1 MAGLVS
7 QIKNEVKRAGT
18 NKGKFVFI
26 REGQK
31 ARFRFL
37 TDADDGMEITFH
49 DNFAGGVV
57 PTPCQEIFGRDCPYC
72 DEEGIRTRSQY
83 AWSVWDY
90 EAKEVKIFM
99 FPVNNCSPVPHL
111 ISMYE
116 TYGTLCDRDYVISVS
131 GKQQNKTYAVVPMD
145 KVKFRNEKAKPYSE
159 KQILKMLDKAFP
171 CDASDGSDDEDDEDD
186 SPMPKPTGKGKGKGK
201 TAGKKSEPEDD
212 WEDEEKL
219 PPTAE
224 LEEMKP
230 QKLYNMCK
238 ERDIDVQPKKKPEYY
253 IDKLEQWRLD
263 HEDEDDGDDDYDE
276 EQDGEEDGE
285 EEALDYSSMSPQEL
299 FKLCNERDI
308 KVPPKKP
315 AKFYIRQLEEYDKAQ
330 DDWGDDDEGDSDDWE
345 DEE

>member
-171 CDASDGSDDEDDEDD
+171 CDASDGSEDEDDEDD
-186 SPMPKPTGKGKGKGK
+186 FPMPKPTGKGKGKGK
-201 TAGKKSEPEDD
+201 SASKKSEPEDD

-219 PPTAE
+219 PPTEE

-263 HEDEDDGDDDYDE
+263 HEDEDDDDYDD
-276 EQDGEEDGE
+276 EQDWEDGE
-285 EEALDYSSMSPQEL
+285 DEEAPDYQSMSPQEL
-299 FKLCNERDI
+299 FKLCKERDI

>member
-1 MAGLVS
+1 MAGLVN

-26 REGQK
+26 REGEK
-31 ARFRFL
+31 RRFRFL
-37 TDADDGMEITFH
+37 IDADDGMEITFH

-90 EAKEVKIFM
+90 EAKEVRVFM

-145 KVKFRNEKAKPYSE
+145 KVKFRNDKAKPFSR
-159 KQILKMLDKAFP
+159 KQLLKMLDKAFP
-171 CDASDGSDDEDDEDD
+171 CDVSGSDNDDDEDDDD
-186 SPMPKPTGKGKGKGK
+186 DDFPMPKPGSKGGKSS
-201 TAGKKSEPEDD
+201 GKKKESEDD
-212 WEDEEKL
+212 WGDEEKL
-219 PPTAE
+219 PSTEE
-224 LEEMKP
+224 LEAMKP

-238 ERDIDVQPKKKPEYY
+238 ERDIEVETKKKVEYY
-253 IDKLEQWRLD
+253 VDKLEQWRLD
-263 HEDEDDGDDDYDE
+263 HEDDYDD
-276 EQDGEEDGE
+276 EQDWGDE
-285 EEALDYSSMSPQEL
+285 EEEGEAPDYESMSPKEL
-299 FKLCNERDI
+299 FDLCKERDI

-315 AKFYIRQLEEYDKAQ
+315 AKFYIKQLEEYDQAQ
-330 DDWGDDDEGDSDDWE
+330 DDWGDEENNDDGDEWE
-345 DEE
+345 DE

>member
-1 MAGLVS
+1 MAGLVN

-26 REGQK
+26 REGEK
-31 ARFRFL
+31 RRFRFL
-37 TDADDGMEITFH
+37 TDADDGVEITFH

-90 EAKEVKIFM
+90 EAKEVRVFM

-145 KVKFRNEKAKPYSE
+145 KVRFRNDKAKPFSQ
-159 KQILKMLDKAFP
+159 KQLLKMLDKAFP
-171 CDASDGSDDEDDEDD
+171 CDAAEGSEDEDDDD
-186 SPMPKPTGKGKGKGK
+186 DFPMPKPGSKGGKKS
-201 TAGKKSEPEDD
+201 GKKSEPEED
-212 WEDEEKL
+212 WGDEDKL
-219 PPTAE
+219 PPTEE

-238 ERDIDVQPKKKPEYY
+238 ERDIDVQPKKKVEYY
-253 IDKLEQWRLD
+253 VDKLEQWRLD
-263 HEDEDDGDDDYDE
+263 HEDEDEDGDYDDDQDWGDDEDE
-276 EQDGEEDGE
+276 E
-285 EEALDYSSMSPQEL
+285 APDYESMSPQDL
-299 FKLCNERDI
+299 FKLCKERDI

-315 AKFYIRQLEEYDKAQ
+315 AKFYIKQLEEYDKAQ
-330 DDWGDDDEGDSDDWE
+330 EDWGDEDGSDDDGDEWE
-345 DEE
+345 DE

>member
-1 MAGLVS
+1 MAGLVN

-26 REGQK
+26 REGEK
-31 ARFRFL
+31 RRFRFL

-83 AWSVWDY
+83 VWSVWDY
-90 EAKEVKIFM
+90 EAKEVRVFM

-145 KVKFRNEKAKPYSE
+145 KVRFRNNKAKPFSQ
-159 KQILKMLDKAFP
+159 KQLLKMLDKAFP
-171 CDASDGSDDEDDEDD
+171 CDAAEGSEDEDDDD
-186 SPMPKPTGKGKGKGK
+186 DDFPMPKPSSKGGKKS
-201 TAGKKSEPEDD
+201 GKKSETEEDWGD
-212 WEDEEKL
+212 EDKL
-219 PPTAE
+219 PPTEE

-238 ERDIDVQPKKKPEYY
+238 ERDIDVQPKKKVEYY
-253 IDKLEQWRLD
+253 VDKLEQWRLD
-263 HEDEDDGDDDYDE
+263 HEDEDEDGDYDDDQDWGDDDEDE
-276 EQDGEEDGE
+276 E
-285 EEALDYSSMSPQEL
+285 APDYESMSPQDL
-299 FKLCNERDI
+299 FKLCKERDI

-315 AKFYIRQLEEYDKAQ
+315 AKFYIKQLEEYDKAQ
-330 DDWGDDDEGDSDDWE
+330 EDWGDEDGSDDDGDEWE
-345 DEE
+345 DE